1 MKKKQKSHH
10 AARWSNGIGSQ
21 QPHPLPVGPSRSQI
35 RAETAHLV
43 AEYYARKDTPLRVIR
58 TPSV

>member
-1 MKKKQKSHH
+1 MKNERSKG
-10 AARWSNGIGSQ
+10 AVRWSDSIGSRE
-21 QPHPLPVGPSRSQI
+21 PHPLPVGPSKAQI

-43 AEYYARKDTPLRVIR
+43 AEYYARKNAPIRVIR

>member
-1 MKKKQKSHH
+1 MKTKRSTG
-10 AARWSNGIGSQ
+10 AARWSDGIGSRE
-21 QPHPLPVGPSRSQI
+21 PHPLPVGPTKAQI

-43 AEYYARKDTPLRVIR
+43 AEYYANKNSPIRVIR